1 MSYRSFVYRL
11 FVRLR
16 SDKRQ
21 STPTTM
27 KSVFLQLFPA
37 FKNWQFR
44 FLWRSHSW
52 LIEWIHSLANWRHV
66 VCWCHIFRL
75 LQISWI
81 PDWARCQKSTWYQV
95 LQSNGNGNLIIII
108 AAVRTHEVRQ
118 TSDRRIKQES
128 VIGYVDGFSMRMC
141 RLCAWVHL
149 FLCNICCFL
158 CLFICACMC
167 LFLLH
172 CECVC
177 VWLCMGGQADAAEP
191 TAAWRAVEAGY
202 THSCTHTLYTRAQ
215 LCIYYSCTNC
225 SQIWRSD
232 IKVTRNDTLSMCRYV
247 EG

>member
-1 MSYRSFVYRL
+1 MSYRYFVYRL
-11 FVRLR
+11 FVWKR
-16 SDKRQ
+16 S
-21 STPTTM
+21 TLTTM

-52 LIEWIHSLANWRHV
+52 LIEWIHCLPNWPHAV
-66 VCWCHIFRL
+66 SWCHIFRL

-81 PDWARCQKSTWYQV
+81 PGWARCQKSTWYQI

-128 VIGYVDGFSMRMC
+128 VIEYVHVFSMRMC
-141 RLCAWVHL
+141 RLCAWVRL

-158 CLFICACMC
+158 CLFACAC

-177 VWLCMGGQADAAEP
+177 VWLCMGGQADAV
-191 TAAWRAVEAGY
+191 T
-202 THSCTHTLYTRAQ
+202 
-215 LCIYYSCTNC
+215 
-225 SQIWRSD
+225 IW
-232 IKVTRNDTLSMCRYV
+232 L
-247 EG
+247 